1 MKKWGEMMKNNVQWR
16 RRSVAALIAVLVI
29 WGLFLGFRPQAIEV
43 DLGQASRAPLRVF
56 IEQEGRTRVVD
67 RYVINA
73 PVNGYARRIKLDVGD
88 AVKRGATLVQLEPL
102 RAEVLD
108 ARRRAEA
115 EARVAAAE
123 DSVRAAEQRTNAA
136 VSNAALAKNEYRRVH
151 ALRVAGHVS
160 ASADDRAASEA
171 ERSAAD
177 LQSAQFAVATARHE
191 LEAART
197 ALDYGASGNADNPVA
212 VRAPVAGQVLKIPH
226 KSEGTVVAGQPL
238 IEIGDPRALE
248 VEVDVLSADAVRI
261 RPGTRVIFE
270 RWGGD
275 GTLEGKVRMIE
286 PGGFTKVSALGVE
299 EQRVWIIIAFTSPSE
314 QWQRLGDGYRV
325 EASFILWEGNDIL
338 QIPASA
344 LFRDGNGWAAFALE
358 QGKAVKRSVE
368 IGQRNGLSAQIV
380 SGIKEGEQVIVHPD
394 DRVRQGVSVVA
405 R

>member
-1 MKKWGEMMKNNVQWR
+1 MKNNVQWR
-16 RRSVAALIAVLVI
+16 RRIVLTLIGVLVL
-29 WGLFLGFRPQAIEV
+29 WGLFLGFRPQAVEV
-43 DLGQASRAPLRVF
+43 DIGKASRAPLRVV

-88 AVKRGATLVQLEPL
+88 AVQRGATLVQLEPL

-108 ARRRAEA
+108 VRRRAEA

-123 DSVRAAEQRTNAA
+123 DSVSAAEQRTNAA
-136 VSNAALAKNEYRRVH
+136 VSNATLAQKELQRVH

-160 ASADDRAASEA
+160 AAADDRATSEA
-171 ERSAAD
+171 ERSAAE
-177 LQSAQFAVATARHE
+177 LKSAQFAVATARHE
-191 LEAART
+191 LEAVRT
-197 ALDYGASGNADNPVA
+197 MLNYSASGKADHPVA

-226 KSEGTVVAGQPL
+226 QSEGTVMAGQPL

-261 RPGTRVIFE
+261 HPGTRVLFE
-270 RWGGD
+270 RWGGE
-275 GTLEGKVRMIE
+275 GTLEGKVSKIE

-299 EQRVWIIIAFTSPSE
+299 EQRVWVIIALTSPRE
-314 QWQRLGDGYRV
+314 QWQRLGDSYRV
-325 EASFILWEGNDIL
+325 EASFILWEANDVL

-344 LFRDGNGWAAFALE
+344 LFRNGNGWAAFAVE

-368 IGQRNGLSAQIV
+368 IGQRNGLSAQVV

-394 DRVRQGVSVVA
+394 DRVQQEVRVKA